1 MPLMAVCCPPPSYS
15 SGAGDLVGVCRALAL
30 LSFAG
35 RVEGGRV
42 GVATHTG
49 VTAAP
54 LAEEDLLTG
63 PATGAPNRLLPA
75 EPCILTLRFSAA
87 VLVGVL
93 SRSRGCRVH
102 VRLR

>member
-1 MPLMAVCCPPPSYS
+1 M
-15 SGAGDLVGVCRALAL
+15 

-54 LAEEDLLTG
+54 LAEEDLLTN
-63 PATGAPNRLLPA
+63 PATGTPNKLLPA
-75 EPCILTLRFSAA
+75 EPCMVALLFSAA
-87 VLVGVL
+87 VPVGVL
-93 SRSRGCRVH
+93 NGRQRSRSH
-102 VRLR
+102 VQLRSRLLGK

>member
-1 MPLMAVCCPPPSYS
+1 MNLCHV
-15 SGAGDLVGVCRALAL
+15 LAL

-54 LAEEDLLTG
+54 LAGEDLLTV
-63 PATGAPNRLLPA
+63 PATGDPNKLLPA
-75 EPCILTLRFSAA
+75 EPCMTTLRFSAA

-93 SRSRGCRVH
+93 RNSSGCGSHVWLRLGLLARKDSGWLPRSKA
-102 VRLR
+102 